1 MLSVSIRI
9 GYVFFLSII
18 YFQLILLYSS
28 RNEISVDSADSI
40 GIVVI
45 VSRYRTYN
53 IILCAISTSI
63 PSGGDYT
70 VVDGFM

>member
-1 MLSVSIRI
+1 MLPVSIRI

-18 YFQLILLYSS
+18 YFQLILLHSS
-28 RNEISVDSADSI
+28 RNEISDSADSI

-53 IILCAISTSI
+53 IILRAISTSI